1 MPELYGPA
9 KKLTVPAALPSVEG
23 MVARN
28 LRTFLALSL
37 VLAGC
42 ARGGA
47 QDPKR
52 SGNRLELAK
61 DFLSRG
67 DLEQAEAEAQK
78 ALSYDESNVE
88 AHNVLGL
95 VDYLRAMKNHRLLE
109 IDDCL
114 TGVDAEALR
123 SELDDFLASADR
135 HFKKAVE
142 IKPDYGEAWANRG
155 SVALLMED
163 YQPGTKDLER
173 ALSYPH
179 ALINIGLTRANLG
192 WAYFHQRR
200 HAQAAKELRQ
210 AEQFNPGMCVAKYRL
225 GRVYFARK
233 EWQKALE
240 QFQAVSNNKDCPM
253 QEAHLY
259 LLKTYREL
267 GMRDAALAAQPQCV
281 QMAPR
286 SCIAAQ
292 CRTVL

>member
-1 MPELYGPA
+1 
-9 KKLTVPAALPSVEG
+9 

-28 LRTFLALSL
+28 LCTFLALSL
-37 VLAGC
+37 ALAGC
-42 ARGGA
+42 ARGGT

-52 SGNRLELAK
+52 SANRLELAK

-67 DLEQAEAEAQK
+67 DLEQAESEAQK
-78 ALSYDESNVE
+78 AIAYDDSNVE

-95 VDYLRAMKNHRLLE
+95 VDYMRAMKNHRLLE

-123 SELDDFLASADR
+123 SELDDFLSSADR

-155 SVALLMED
+155 SVALLLED
-163 YQPGTKDLER
+163 YQPGTADLER
-173 ALSYPH
+173 ALAYPH
-179 ALINIGLTRANLG
+179 ALLNIGLTRANLG

-233 EWQKALE
+233 EWNKALE
-240 QFQAVSNNKDCPM
+240 QFQSVANNKECPM

-267 GMRDAALAAQPQCV
+267 GMRDAAPAAQTRCV
-281 QMAPR
+281 QMAPK

>member
-1 MPELYGPA
+1 MA
-9 KKLTVPAALPSVEG
+9 MMARKLL
-23 MVARN
+23 
-28 LRTFLALSL
+28 TFLALTLS
-37 VLAGC
+37 LAGC
-42 ARGGA
+42 ARGGTK
-47 QDPKR
+47 DPKR
-52 SGNRLELAK
+52 SANRVELAK
-61 DFLSRG
+61 DFLARG
-67 DLEQAEAEAQK
+67 QLENAESEAQK
-78 ALSYDESNVE
+78 ALAYDAGNVE
-88 AHNVLGL
+88 AENVLGL
-95 VDYLRAMKNHRLLE
+95 IEYLRAMKNHRLLE

-123 SELDDFLASADR
+123 SELDDFLAGAER

-142 IKPDYGEAWANRG
+142 LRPDYGEAWANRG
-155 SVALLMED
+155 SVALLLED
-163 YQPGTKDLER
+163 YQPGADHLVR
-173 ALSYPH
+173 ALSHPH
-179 ALINIGLTRANLG
+179 ALLNIGLTRANLG

-233 EWQKALE
+233 EWNKALE
-240 QFQAVSNNKDCPM
+240 QFQSVANNKGCPM

-259 LLKTYREL
+259 LLKAFREL
-267 GMRDAALAAQPQCV
+267 GMREEVPAAQTRCV